1 MTALRLLPEFEA
13 ALRAVPGIREA
24 SVRTGPDAHPIE
36 VHVVAGGLKPAKQ
49 VVRDVQSV
57 AMAQFDLDID
67 HRIVSVVQIPDDA
80 VDVGDTTDVRED
92 AVDRGP
98 PAAGPD
104 RASPRPRPSGDD
116 PMVDVT
122 LARRP
127 ATSSTGH
134 ASGPS
139 GRLHRPRIIAA
150 ATLAALTELL
160 GIPAQVESA
169 QVLDVASRDVA
180 VTVAHPH
187 DPSPRRPGAV
197 RQRPRPRRRG
207 GRRGPLGARRASTA
221 AWPAEPR
228 DFGAGGPCGR
238 TRADRDNPQEFPMS
252 KRARK
257 RRTRKKSGANHGNRP
272 NA

>member
-80 VDVGDTTDVRED
+80 VDVGDSSDVHED
-92 AVDRGP
+92 SVDE
-98 PAAGPD
+98 AL
-104 RASPRPRPSGDD
+104 PRPALMSIGTTRSETETI
-116 PMVDVT
+116 VDVQ
-122 LARRP
+122 LAI
-127 ATSSTGH
+127 AG
-134 ASGPS
+134 AVFS
-139 GRLHRPRIIAA
+139 GRADGPTGSLHRPRIIAS

-169 QVLDVASRDVA
+169 QVIEVANREVA
-180 VTVAHPH
+180 LTTLILTIPRLGDQVLCGSALVRGDEEDAVAR
-187 DPSPRRPGAV
+187 SVLAAVNRR
-197 RQRPRPRRRG
+197 
-207 GRRGPLGARRASTA
+207 L
-221 AWPAEPR
+221 
-228 DFGAGGPCGR
+228 AG
-238 TRADRDNPQEFPMS
+238 
-252 KRARK
+252 
-257 RRTRKKSGANHGNRP
+257 
-272 NA
+272 

>member
-80 VDVGDTTDVRED
+80 VEVGDTTDVHED
-92 AVDRGP
+92 A
-98 PAAGPD
+98 AEEAL
-104 RASPRPRPSGDD
+104 PRPALTSITVTKGDGD
-116 PMVDVT
+116 TVVDVS
-122 LARRP
+122 LAI
-127 ATSSTGH
+127 AGSVFTGH

-139 GRLHRPRIIAA
+139 GALHRPRIIAA
-150 ATLAALTELL
+150 ATLSALTELL

-169 QVLDVASRDVA
+169 QILDVANREVA
-180 VTVAHPH
+180 LSTLILTIPRLGDQVLCGSALVRGDEEDAVAR
-187 DPSPRRPGAV
+187 SVLAAVNRR
-197 RQRPRPRRRG
+197 
-207 GRRGPLGARRASTA
+207 L
-221 AWPAEPR
+221 
-228 DFGAGGPCGR
+228 AG
-238 TRADRDNPQEFPMS
+238 
-252 KRARK
+252 
-257 RRTRKKSGANHGNRP
+257 
-272 NA
+272 

>member
-80 VDVGDTTDVRED
+80 VDVGDSSDVRED
-92 AVDRGP
+92 SVDE
-98 PAAGPD
+98 AL
-104 RASPRPRPSGDD
+104 PRPALMSIGTTRSESETI
-116 PMVDVT
+116 VDVQ
-122 LARRP
+122 LAI
-127 ATSSTGH
+127 AG
-134 ASGPS
+134 AVFS
-139 GRLHRPRIIAA
+139 GRADGPTGALHRPRIIAS

-169 QVLDVASRDVA
+169 QVIEVANREVA
-180 VTVAHPH
+180 LTTLILTIPRLGDQVLCGSALVRGDEEDAVAR
-187 DPSPRRPGAV
+187 SVLAAVNRR
-197 RQRPRPRRRG
+197 
-207 GRRGPLGARRASTA
+207 L
-221 AWPAEPR
+221 
-228 DFGAGGPCGR
+228 AG
-238 TRADRDNPQEFPMS
+238 
-252 KRARK
+252 
-257 RRTRKKSGANHGNRP
+257 
-272 NA
+272 